1 MAGPNPLHKNVP
13 RVELDARAGEA
24 RDRLVRLERLL
35 APRADA
41 PSFWGRPLARFV
53 GLRLSNGRQ
62 GSQTGGSV
70 SDRLHDRMTETDSAG
85 ADRINEQGSTS
96 EATKSPAVA
105 ARCGAAG
112 LKRSD
117 PRCVRGQA
125 RPSSEPFRRHE
136 AAATCRL
143 CATSALIARAR
154 HTAPSAR
161 AAPAG

>member
-1 MAGPNPLHKNVP
+1 MARPNPLQKNVP

-24 RDRLVRLERLL
+24 RDGLVRLERLL

-41 PSFWGRPLARFV
+41 PSFWRRPLARFV

-70 SDRLHDRMTETDSAG
+70 SDRLHDRMPETDSAG
-85 ADRINEQGSTS
+85 ADRIDEQGSIS

-112 LKRSD
+112 SERSD

-125 RPSSEPFRRHE
+125 RPSSGPFRRHQS
-136 AAATCRL
+136 AATHRL
-143 CATSALIARAR
+143 CASSVLIARAR
-154 HTAPSAR
+154 HTGPSAR
-161 AAPAG
+161 TAPAG